1 MGLFPQTSSQLAKGK
16 RLSFFRFYCKDPMSS
31 PQPPA
36 IEVRDVTHSYG
47 QSKTPALD
55 HINLHIATG
64 DFVAFIGQ
72 NGAGKTTLAKMLNG
86 TLIPSTGNVI
96 VGGHNT
102 REAGLDV
109 LSRLVGF
116 VYQNPDQQIF
126 SKTVRDEVAFG
137 PRCLGMDVR
146 EVEKRVGHALQ
157 LVGMEKDAETYPF
170 LLGRGQRQKLAVA
183 AVIAMSTSVL
193 VVDEPTTGLDL
204 KGTRSIMNLLCRWNQ
219 EGRSILIITHDMNI
233 IAEYARRT
241 VVMAGS
247 RILADGPT
255 REVLTDV
262 DILKQ
267 AYLEAPQITRVAHDL
282 SRRFPFPKNVLTVK
296 EFYQE
301 FKKALEARR

>member
-1 MGLFPQTSSQLAKGK
+1 
-16 RLSFFRFYCKDPMSS
+16 MSS
-31 PQPPA
+31 SKPPV
-36 IEVRDVTHSYG
+36 IEVRDVSHFYG
-47 QSKTPALD
+47 ASKAPALD
-55 HINLHIATG
+55 HVNLSIAPG
-64 DFVAFIGQ
+64 EFVAFVGQ
-72 NGAGKTTLAKMLNG
+72 NGAGKTTLAKMLNA
-86 TLIPSTGNVI
+86 TLIPSAGDVI

-126 SKTVRDEVAFG
+126 SKTVADEVAFG
-137 PRCLGMDVR
+137 PRCLGLDAGEIER
-146 EVEKRVGHALQ
+146 RVAHALE
-157 LVGMEKDAETYPF
+157 LVEMEKDAETYPF

-183 AVIAMSTSVL
+183 AVIAMSTSIL

-204 KGTRSIMNLLCRWNQ
+204 KGTRSIMNLLCKWNQ

-233 IAEYARRT
+233 VAEYARRT

-247 RILADGPT
+247 RVLADGPT

-262 DILKQ
+262 DVLKQ
-267 AYLEAPQITRVAHDL
+267 AYLEAPQITRVTNEL
-282 SRRFPFPKNVLTVK
+282 SRRFPFPRNILTVK

-301 FKKALEARR
+301 FWKALETRRGI